1 MALNIIT
8 LVVFIFPAFI
18 GIIKR
23 RKYGILYSLL
33 MTILLTILI
42 ADFGN
47 LMNFLATKLPSID
60 EFCKNV
66 NIVTKYNLALMD
78 EIAIPM
84 LSNIFG
90 EKAKY
95 FLYYSAL
102 GVYVILIVLG
112 GIFKKKKKNKDKE

>member
-1 MALNIIT
+1 
-8 LVVFIFPAFI
+8 
-18 GIIKR
+18 
-23 RKYGILYSLL
+23 
-33 MTILLTILI
+33 
-42 ADFGN
+42 
-47 LMNFLATKLPSID
+47 
-60 EFCKNV
+60 
-66 NIVTKYNLALMD
+66 MD

-90 EKAKY
+90 EKSKY